1 MLETTKTTIKRI
13 TETEGVKYEIYIPKE
28 PTPILI
34 YLDET
39 SFLSLMETLREAF
52 EHAGKS
58 FEVNGNE

>member
-13 TETEGVKYEIYIPKE
+13 TETEGVKYEIYIPI
-28 PTPILI
+28 PDTTPILI

-52 EHAGKS
+52 ENVGKK
-58 FEVNGNE
+58 VNVNE